1 MIQFSII
8 FILARNFLLV
18 FWVLKFDPVKSVI
31 YLWHNRALIFGV
43 PTNTVPHSHYALQL
57 SIGLNKE
64 FGLRC
69 GNNQSP
75 ETMRAA
81 LIGANVQHSFD
92 DSSGFLVNLYLDAES
107 IAAREIVNRYSFKNY
122 LRIEPQN
129 IEVFLPDLQ
138 NSLDNP
144 FSCEKAFALTENI
157 LQVLFW
163 IKKVES
169 PIDSR
174 IERALEILKTAPGN
188 LISTDAVAE
197 EVFLSPSRFAHLF
210 RAEVGLPVRRYLL
223 WRRLRNAV
231 HLLNKNES
239 LTTVAHAAGFADS
252 AHLTR
257 TFRQMFGIT
266 PSEIFQNSQF
276 VQVSFCDQ

>member
-1 MIQFSII
+1 M
-8 FILARNFLLV
+8 
-18 FWVLKFDPVKSVI
+18 KSVI

-43 PTNTVPHSHYALQL
+43 PTDTAPHSHYALQL
-57 SIGLNKE
+57 SVGLDKE

-75 ETMRAA
+75 EVMRAA
-81 LIGANVQHSFD
+81 LIGANVPHSFD
-92 DSSGFLVNLYLDAES
+92 HSSGLLVNLYLDAES
-107 IAAREIVNRYSFKNY
+107 RAAREIVNRFSLKNY
-122 LRIEPQN
+122 LKIEPQD
-129 IEVFLPDLQ
+129 IEAFLPDLQ
-138 NSLDNP
+138 NGLEQSL
-144 FSCEKAFALTENI
+144 SCEKAFALTENL
-157 LQVLFW
+157 LQVLFQ
-163 IKKVES
+163 IKKVQS

-174 IERALEILKTAPGN
+174 IERALEILKNAPDN
-188 LISTDAVAE
+188 LISADAVAA

-231 HLLNKNES
+231 RLLGENES

-257 TFRQMFGIT
+257 TFRQMFGLA
-266 PSEIFQNSQF
+266 PSEIFQNSRF
-276 VQVSFCDQ
+276 VQVRFCDE